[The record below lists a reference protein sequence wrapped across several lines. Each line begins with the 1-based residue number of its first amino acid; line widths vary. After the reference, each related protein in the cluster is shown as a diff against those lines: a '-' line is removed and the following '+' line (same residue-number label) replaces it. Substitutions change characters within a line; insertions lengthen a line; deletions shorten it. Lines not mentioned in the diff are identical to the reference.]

1 MAQPPYDENLERA
14 FLGAALLDPDQ
25 IPHLA
30 QILDPTDLYIPSHV
44 AIWSAM
50 TAEHDAGHRVDA
62 STVASRVKGSVT
74 GASKVLADIIA
85 GTGSTTAAPSIAVK
99 IADLSALRRV
109 QALASEA
116 LDTIDA
122 TTDPAQM
129 IDHLAG
135 QLNTIDLAQDS
146 RTIDG
151 LYTAA
156 DMMHAEWPEPPPVI
170 PGFLS
175 REDRLMIVGLEG
187 SGKSV
192 LARMIAAQVASGV
205 HPFWP
210 TQRTIEPQPTL
221 VVDVENPERV
231 IRTGLRMMKNQPDNM
246 HILARPGGI
255 NLRSRRDRSLLHR
268 VCERVQPRLMTIGPI
283 YKMAQPE
290 KGEDAEGA
298 ASALQAI
305 LDEIRIRF
313 GCALII
319 EHHAPKG
326 SDIFRKITP
335 FGSSAWLRWPE
346 FGWQL
351 IPYDEVEK
359 LDNER
364 GQSLR
369 LGTFRGDRVQIDKP
383 HHFYRG
389 GAGGWPWMPYWPEGP
404 PERF

>member
-1 MAQPPYDENLERA
+1 MAAPPYDENLERA

-25 IPHLA
+25 IPTLA
-30 QILDPTDLYIPSHV
+30 QILAPTDLYVPSHV

-50 TAEHDAGHRVDA
+50 IGEHDAGHRVDP
-62 STVASRVKGSVT
+62 TTIASRIKGTVT
-74 GASKVLADIIA
+74 GAGKVLADIIT

-116 LDTIDA
+116 LSTIDN
-122 TTDPAQM
+122 TTDPALV

-135 QLNTIDLAQDS
+135 QLATIDLAQDN
-146 RTIDG
+146 RPIEG
-151 LYTAA
+151 LYSAEA
-156 DMMHAEWPEPPPVI
+156 MMHAEWPEPPAVI

-192 LARMIAAQVASGV
+192 LARQIAAQVAAGI

-210 TQRTIEPQPTL
+210 TGTPIEPQSTL

-231 IRTGLRMMKNQPDNM
+231 IRTGLRMMKRQPANM
-246 HILARPGGI
+246 HVLARPGGI

-290 KGEDAEGA
+290 RGEDAEAA
-298 ASALQAI
+298 ASALQAV

-351 IPYDEVEK
+351 IPYDERQKMDAEAG
-359 LDNER
+359 R
-364 GQSLR
+364 SLR

-389 GAGGWPWMPYWPEGP
+389 DVGGWPWMPYWPDGR
-404 PERF
+404 PEF